1 MSRVTRATLGLV
13 LGLSLSAAW
22 APPARARSSAAN
34 VSHYAALQSRNR
46 ISGYVFIG
54 ARQPMG
60 DVYVE
65 LLNEVYSTLARVRT
79 NGSGFYT
86 FDGLSTGNFKVRV
99 LPYGTDFEEQTKDI
113 TIYNI
118 SVVAGGGATSEQVDF
133 YLKVRENVVAGPF
146 AAPGTVFAQDV
157 PGEAKK
163 LYERGVVLLREKKD
177 KEAFDSLK
185 RSLEIFPSY
194 YLALDR
200 LGTEY
205 VLRGYKEA
213 AYILLTKAVEINPR
227 AFSSQFGLGMTQF
240 QLGMTNEA
248 VESFRR
254 ATAAY
259 DGSINGHMYLGLAL
273 KKAGKLQ
280 QAEESL
286 KRAREVGKGRT
297 PEVHRHL
304 AQLYSDQKRYAEA
317 ADSLEQYIKS
327 QPQSPDP
334 QKVAKLQQVIRQLR
348 GKAAKG

>member
-22 APPARARSSAAN
+22 APPARARSAAA
-34 VSHYAALQSRNR
+34 SPHAALQSRNR

-54 ARQPMG
+54 ARQPMA

-65 LLNEVYSTLARVRT
+65 LLNEVYSTIGRVRT
-79 NGSGFYT
+79 NGSGFYN

-118 SVVAGGGATSEQVDF
+118 SIVAGGGASSEQVDF

-163 LYERGVVLLREKKD
+163 HYERGVVLLREKKD
-177 KEAFDSLK
+177 KEAFESLK
-185 RSLEIFPSY
+185 RSLEIFPGY

-213 AYILLTKAVEINPR
+213 AYILLTKAVEVNPR
-227 AFSSQFGLGMTQF
+227 GFSSQFGLGMSQF

-248 VESFRR
+248 VESLRR
-254 ATAAY
+254 AVAIY
-259 DGSINGHMYLGLAL
+259 DGSINAHMYLGLAL
-273 KKAGKLQ
+273 KREGKLQ

-286 KRAREVGKGRT
+286 KRARELGKGRT
-297 PEVHRHL
+297 PDVHRHL
-304 AQLYSDQKRYAEA
+304 AQLYSDQKRYSEA
-317 ADSLEQYIKS
+317 ADSLELYLKN
-327 QPQSPDP
+327 QPGDPDP
-334 QKVAKLQQVIRQLR
+334 QKVAEIRELIRKLRE
-348 GKAAKG
+348 KATKG

>member
-1 MSRVTRATLGLV
+1 MSRVTRAALGL
-13 LGLSLSAAW
+13 LLSLSLSAAW
-22 APPARARSSAAN
+22 APAARARSSVANSPIHAAR
-34 VSHYAALQSRNR
+34 QGGNR
-46 ISGYVFIG
+46 ISGHVFIG
-54 ARQPMG
+54 ERRPMA

-65 LLNEVYSTLARVRT
+65 LMNEVYTTLRRVRT
-79 NGSGFYT
+79 NGSGFYS
-86 FDGLSTGNFKVRV
+86 FDGLSTGNFKIRV

-133 YLKVRENVVAGPF
+133 FLKMRENAVTGPF

-157 PGEAKK
+157 PGEARKH
-163 LYERGVVLLREKKD
+163 YERGLALLREKKE
-177 KEAFDSLK
+177 KEGFESLK
-185 RSLEIFPSY
+185 RSLEIFPGY

-213 AYILLTKAVEINPR
+213 AYILLSKAVEVNPR
-227 AFSSQFGLGMTQF
+227 GFSSLFGLGMSQF
-240 QLGMTNEA
+240 QLGMTDEA

-259 DGSINGHMYLGLAL
+259 DGSINAHMYLGLAL
-273 KKAGKLQ
+273 KRAGKLQ

-297 PEVHRHL
+297 PDVHRHL
-304 AQLYSDQKRYAEA
+304 AQLYSEQKRYAEA
-317 ADSLEQYIKS
+317 ADSLEQYLKN
-327 QPQSPDP
+327 QPGDPDP
-334 QKVAKLQQVIRQLR
+334 QKVAEIRELIRKLRD
-348 GKAAKG
+348 KAIKG